1 MSKCLIDYLKEIPD
15 PRKLKGR
22 HHELWQILLIIIMGM
37 MSGNLSYQ
45 GLGRF
50 AERHRRSLIQ
60 QLGIKQGTVPSYS
73 TMRRLMMQIDYHLLN
88 AAFNSWAGEQAISAA
103 EAIAGDGKS
112 LRNTVSNW
120 DSCQQNFISMV
131 SLFSQQ
137 QGIVVATAIMENKLE
152 SEINVIQQLLKK
164 LKLENHLFTLDALH
178 CQKKQSR
185 QSSLIIT
192 TT

>member
-15 PRKLKGR
+15 PRKRKGR
-22 HHELWQILLIIIMGM
+22 HHELWQILLIIIMGI
-37 MSGNLSYQ
+37 MSGHLGYQ

-50 AERHRRSLIQ
+50 AERHRRSLIK

-73 TMRRLMMQIDYHLLN
+73 TMRRIMMEIDAQKLN
-88 AAFNSWAGEQAISAA
+88 AAFNSWAKEQTIGSG

-137 QGIVVATAIMENKLE
+137 QGTVVATAIMENKAE
-152 SEINVIQQLLKK
+152 SEINVIQQLLSQ
-164 LKLENHLFTLDALH
+164 LQLQNHLFTLDALH
-178 CQKKQSR
+178 CQKKQS
-185 QSSLIIT
+185 S
-192 TT
+192 